1 MQVIGKQHKPI
12 RPQYLG
18 VEDRLMA
25 RASSGAWV
33 PPTVP
38 PGPEGARQ
46 QEFARGNDYGD
57 RMGFFRYKEK

>member
-1 MQVIGKQHKPI
+1 
-12 RPQYLG
+12 
-18 VEDRLMA
+18 MA